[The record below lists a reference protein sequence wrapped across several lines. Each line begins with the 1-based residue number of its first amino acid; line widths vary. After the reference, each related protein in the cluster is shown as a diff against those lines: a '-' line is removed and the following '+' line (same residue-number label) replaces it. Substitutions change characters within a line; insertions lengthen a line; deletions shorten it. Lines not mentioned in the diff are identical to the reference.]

1 VQSLGKLKGAH
12 RLAVPL
18 RVRHAETAANV
29 ALGVGP
35 LLGPHHHNASTIDA
49 RNARDDCAVITGTSI
64 TAQLY
69 KFCTERFKQ
78 FSSAW
83 SVYLAGALHMAP
95 RFGLVEVWPKLWRKV
110 SVALVLKNLVGAIR
124 HLVRSISDWRKH
136 RTDHRAST
144 LRHAGDH
151 AANQANARNR
161 NLSIERHR
169 WCRKWL

>member
-1 VQSLGKLKGAH
+1 M
-12 RLAVPL
+12 
-18 RVRHAETAANV
+18 RHAKSTTNV

-35 LLGPHHHNASTIDA
+35 LLGADHHNATTIDA

-83 SVYLAGALHMAP
+83 AVHVASALHMAP
-95 RFGLVEVWPKLWRKV
+95 GLGLVKVWPKLWRQV
-110 SVALVLKNLVGAIR
+110 PVALVFENLVGAVR
-124 HLVRSISDWRKH
+124 HLRRGIGNGREH

-151 AANQANARNR
+151 AADQANARNAD
-161 NLSIERHR
+161 LSIERHR
-169 WCRKWL
+169 WCWKWLQ